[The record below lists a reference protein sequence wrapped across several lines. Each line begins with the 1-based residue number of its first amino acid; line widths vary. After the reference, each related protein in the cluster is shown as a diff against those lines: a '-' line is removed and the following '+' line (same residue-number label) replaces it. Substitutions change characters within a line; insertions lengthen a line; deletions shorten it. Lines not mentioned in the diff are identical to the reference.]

1 VLFAVILPFRPC
13 GSAKALSPGRKHLG
27 VHRQTSA
34 VILPQSVVERGGSS
48 MAQPPEWQFWTDIGV
63 KAVSAIGTV
72 SAVIVAL
79 FGAKLRSVLIPPR
92 LTLSLKERRGL
103 RVGFTIP
110 IDGGSYART
119 YARWYFARVESGKR
133 WNSADG
139 VYIFIWLCTSLKS
152 GHHAR

>member
-1 VLFAVILPFRPC
+1 
-13 GSAKALSPGRKHLG
+13 
-27 VHRQTSA
+27 
-34 VILPQSVVERGGSS
+34 

-79 FGAKLRSVLIPPR
+79 FGAKLRSVLMPPR

-110 IDGGSYART
+110 IDGGSDAQT
-119 YARWYFARVESGKR
+119 YARWYFARVENGTR

-139 VYIFIWLCTSLKS
+139 VYIFILSIEPQDASGTFNVQWKGEMPLKWRHQHFS
-152 GHHAR
+152 RRRSVIRLNAIFAAS